1 MVKLFLCL
9 LKHVLKTYGVMEVE
23 SHTFLVLTLVGG
35 ELSAAYPVCFAFE
48 VGAYKYTLEKEKM

>member
-1 MVKLFLCL
+1 
-9 LKHVLKTYGVMEVE
+9 MEVE